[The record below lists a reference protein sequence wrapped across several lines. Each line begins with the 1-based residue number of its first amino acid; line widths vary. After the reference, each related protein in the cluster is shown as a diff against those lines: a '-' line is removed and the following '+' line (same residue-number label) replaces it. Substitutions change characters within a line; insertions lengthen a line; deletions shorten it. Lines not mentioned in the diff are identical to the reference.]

1 MNLRNIILLTGLAA
15 FLTGCVTNPRPV
27 PPRDYDQ
34 RYDVNYYDYR
44 GTPSY
49 EGYYYARIIFIN
61 NVPYYVDDDRYIRP
75 IPPRLH
81 DHFRR
86 YPYDTLGRPPV
97 FSRDAEV
104 RDGYPVSRIIYLD
117 GVPYHVENNR
127 IAQPLPKQLRQHFR
141 YTPANPGNA
150 PANGNHPQPPAQP
163 PAQHD
168 NARNN
173 EPPVHVRDQDREQMK
188 QPPLE
193 RGQREGE
200 NKAPADSKGT
210 TTPSPDRRISPW
222 LQDQQNTAESH
233 AGTTKPSPDRRI
245 SPWLQD
251 QPNAGESH
259 AATPSGKERD
269 LNGNRPQSIVDTDKM
284 NADKMNADKM
294 NADKM
299 KADKK
304 NVDKKKSPP
313 GKKDKPD
320 DSGNKKDKQGDSTKA
335 DDDSGNKKDN
345 EKKPRKGKDDNQ

>member
-1 MNLRNIILLTGLAA
+1 MNIRNSILLTGLAV
-15 FLTGCVTNPRPV
+15 FLAGCVTNPRPV

-127 IAQPLPKQLRQHFR
+127 IAQPLPKQLHQHFR
-141 YTPANPGNA
+141 YTPANQGNA
-150 PANGNHPQPPAQP
+150 PANGNRPQP

-168 NARNN
+168 NGRNN
-173 EPPVHVRDQDREQMK
+173 EPPVHVRDQDLKRNEPGPNGRDRDRIE
-188 QPPLE
+188 QPPFE

-200 NKAPADSKGT
+200 SKASADSKGT

-222 LQDQQNTAESH
+222 LQDQQNTGESH
-233 AGTTKPSPDRRI
+233 AGTTKPAPDRRI

-251 QPNAGESH
+251 KPNAGESH

-269 LNGNRPQSIVDTDKM
+269 LNGNRPQAIVDTVKM
-284 NADKMNADKM
+284 K
-294 NADKM
+294 ADKM
-299 KADKK
+299 KADKEKADKK
-304 NVDKKKSPP
+304 NADKKKSPP

-335 DDDSGNKKDN
+335 DDDSSNKRDN
-345 EKKPRKGKDDNQ
+345 GKNPRQ

>member
-1 MNLRNIILLTGLAA
+1 MNIRNIILLTGLAV
-15 FLTGCVTNPRPV
+15 FLAGCVTDPR

-44 GTPSY
+44 STPSY

-61 NVPYYVDDDRYIRP
+61 NDPYYVDDDRYIRP

-97 FSRDAEV
+97 FSRDTEV
-104 RDGYPVSRIIYLD
+104 RDGYPVSRIIYLN
-117 GVPYHVENNR
+117 GVPYHVGNDR
-127 IAQPLPKQLRQHFR
+127 IAQPLPKQLHQHFR
-141 YTPANPGNA
+141 YTPANQGNA
-150 PANGNHPQPPAQP
+150 PANGNRPQHENP
-163 PAQHD
+163 
-168 NARNN
+168 RNN

-200 NKAPADSKGT
+200 SKAPADSKGT
-210 TTPSPDRRISPW
+210 TTPSPERRISPW
-222 LQDQQNTAESH
+222 LQDQQNTVEPP

-251 QPNAGESH
+251 QPNAGEGH

-269 LNGNRPQSIVDTDKM
+269 LNSNRPQAIDTVKM
-284 NADKMNADKM
+284 NADKKKTDMEKANKEKANKE
-294 NADKM
+294 
-299 KADKK
+299 KADKEK
-304 NVDKKKSPP
+304 ADKEKADKKKSPP
-313 GKKDKPD
+313 G
-320 DSGNKKDKQGDSTKA
+320 KKDKQGDSTKA

-345 EKKPRKGKDDNQ
+345 KKGTAQ